1 MMRHRFNLGVSFA
14 LGFLVAACSVSAQQA
29 EPAGVHSAGATTAQ
43 TSPRMSASKSH
54 KFWDQENLA
63 LFAGVTAARALDFT
77 STQHFRERGVN
88 EILLT
93 NGMVDNKPLFAG
105 IEAAGVAAS
114 IGLSYWL
121 HHTGHHRAERWVSVV
136 HIGVATFGD
145 IRNYGLKNSAYTGVG
160 P

>member
-1 MMRHRFNLGVSFA
+1 MIRHRFNPGVYFV
-14 LGFLVAACSVSAQQA
+14 LGFLAVARSLPAQQA
-29 EPAGVHSAGATTAQ
+29 EPAEVHAQGGTTTHSTPRVTAGAA
-43 TSPRMSASKSH
+43 H
-54 KFWDQENLA
+54 KFWDQENVA
-63 LFAGVTAARALDFT
+63 LFAGVIVARALDYT

-93 NGMVDNKPLFAG
+93 NSIVDNKPLFAG
-105 IEAAGVAAS
+105 IEAAGAAAS

-145 IRNYGLKNSAYTGVG
+145 IRNYGLKRSQGVNG
-160 P
+160 SP